1 MYNDCTLDGADDGK
15 PWCSTK
21 TDSYGN
27 HIPGGGHYVHC
38 PMSTTSMSQGD
49 FLISEPHNYQ
59 LTSRFHSLQIHIYFS
74 TDKNVKINTVK
85 PIETRLS
92 RPR

>member
-1 MYNDCTLDGADDGK
+1 MYNDCTLDGADDGE

-38 PMSTTSMSQGD
+38 STSTTSVPQGE
-49 FLISEPHNYQ
+49 ISPG
-59 LTSRFHSLQIHIYFS
+59 
-74 TDKNVKINTVK
+74 
-85 PIETRLS
+85 
-92 RPR
+92 

>member
-38 PMSTTSMSQGD
+38 PMSTTSIPQGEVSSGLHVFGLLMGD
-49 FLISEPHNYQ
+49 YPFPLFG
-59 LTSRFHSLQIHIYFS
+59 L
-74 TDKNVKINTVK
+74 VK
-85 PIETRLS
+85 PSYR
-92 RPR
+92 